1 MNKLPPESFAL
12 LAALKAANGG
22 ALAVDFI
29 VSQYRRRPLTALHK
43 RGFVS
48 FVNYA
53 NGEHAILTDT
63 GYEFEE
69 EK

>member
-1 MNKLPPESFAL
+1 MSKITFEAISLLNAL
-12 LAALKAANGG
+12 RDANGG
-22 ALAVDFI
+22 ALAVDYI